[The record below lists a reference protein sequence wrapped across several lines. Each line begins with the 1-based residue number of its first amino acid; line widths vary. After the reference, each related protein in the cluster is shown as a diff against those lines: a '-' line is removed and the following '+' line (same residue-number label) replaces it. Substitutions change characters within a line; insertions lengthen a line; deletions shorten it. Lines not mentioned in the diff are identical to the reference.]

1 MRLRARALRW
11 IAATVIARPRALV
24 SVAAALTVGCTI
36 VSLRGLALDADY
48 NNLLPGDNPVV
59 AQMREI
65 LREHGGVSHLLF
77 VIDGA
82 DAPARAALADTLAAD
97 LRRRSELFESASS
110 RLPVEWFRR
119 RALLYLEPDELAS
132 LESDIVPRR
141 EELRRFLHA
150 RTAAELIE
158 SGCDLI
164 DARYVEG
171 EGELTPESD
180 QKATKLLTE
189 LVELGALLAKGDGS
203 AGDDAHQDR
212 DIFRAEIGHRLD
224 RILIGDR
231 GSETLREERIVST
244 DGQALLV
251 SAKAARSTLGE
262 EGREFIY
269 DTMSGA
275 RAAIARAEAAVPGPR
290 VRVTGP
296 IPQQELEEEVIREDF
311 KRTGRMAVIL
321 IAILLCAV
329 LRLWIAPLLAMVPLL
344 MSLTWTLA
352 GVTLSFGR
360 LNVFSVMFVAV
371 VLGLGIDFG
380 IHLIVRYGEERS
392 GGKGAEEGLRDA
404 ISATGSA
411 VTTGAIST
419 IMAFGALIFSRYPA
433 FYELGWVAFAGIGL
447 AFVAFVTVMPAL
459 LLIKDRLAARRLP
472 RFETREMALD
482 ILGGLADAIERRTG
496 WFAVATFI
504 ATAVSLG
511 IAAGI
516 PIGPEGGWLRRG
528 IEFQG
533 DLLLAQ
539 PNTSSH
545 RLQREVVDRFDMGG
559 EPFYLSAADLEEAR
573 RWEHTFEELVGE
585 SAISR
590 IVSPARL
597 IPDRILAR
605 IDAGRRVR
613 DTLSEL
619 SNRPTSFSAPAA
631 TFSEALN
638 RLART
643 VTEIGDL
650 AYLSGLE
657 SLPERS
663 PELAERAADAADRA
677 LPSQA
682 TDEALRDVLALRRAE
697 ISDPA
702 QGEPFGLDDL
712 PGDLRTRLVGE
723 TGHLLISLYGRH
735 NIYDDAVNSAV
746 VERLRVH
753 FPDLVG
759 VPVLYADLLGLSR
772 REGARA
778 AKLAF
783 GLIFLALLADLRR
796 VGRAAITMVP
806 LLLGISWT
814 LGIMRLLGI
823 DFTFANVVA
832 VPLLLGIGIDDG
844 VHMMHRY
851 LEEGRGRIRHVL
863 RHTGRA
869 VLLTSATTAIGF
881 GVFELADHNGLE
893 SLGRLMVI
901 GVTACFLASVTALPT
916 LLAIGE
922 GWNASR
928 RRSDSTS
935 APTVSGMPRE

>member
-1 MRLRARALRW
+1 MRLRARARALRW
-11 IAATVIARPRALV
+11 IATTVIARPWPLV
-24 SVAAALTVGCTI
+24 SLATLLTIACTI

-59 AQMREI
+59 AEMREI

-77 VIDGA
+77 VIDGSN
-82 DAPARAALADTLAAD
+82 APARAALADTLAAD

-110 RLPVEWFRR
+110 RLPVEWFRK
-119 RALLYLEPDELAS
+119 RALLYLEPEELAS
-132 LESDIVPRR
+132 IEGDIVPHR

-150 RTAAELIE
+150 RAAAELIGA
-158 SGCDLI
+158 GCDLI
-164 DARYVEG
+164 DARYVDG
-171 EGELTPESD
+171 EGELTRESD
-180 QKATKLLTE
+180 ERATELLTE
-189 LVELGALLAKGDGS
+189 LVELGALLADGG
-203 AGDDAHQDR
+203 AGQDD
-212 DIFRAEIGHRLD
+212 DIFRAEVGRRLD
-224 RILIGDR
+224 RILIGGREPDV
-231 GSETLREERIVST
+231 LRDERIVST
-244 DGQALLV
+244 DGKALLV

-296 IPQQELEEEVIREDF
+296 IPQQELEEEIIREDF
-311 KRTGRMAVIL
+311 KRTGRMAAIL
-321 IAILLCAV
+321 ITVLLCSA
-329 LRLWIAPLLAMVPLL
+329 LRLWIAPLLAMFPLL

-352 GVTLSFGR
+352 GVTLTFGR

-392 GGKGAEEGLRDA
+392 GGKGAEEGLRGA
-404 ISATGSA
+404 IAATGSA

-496 WFAVATFI
+496 WFAVATLI
-504 ATAVSLG
+504 ATAASLG

-516 PIGPEGGWLRRG
+516 PLGPEDGWLRRG

-539 PNTSSH
+539 PNTPSH
-545 RLQREVVDRFDMGG
+545 RLQREVVERFDMGG
-559 EPFYLSAADLEEAR
+559 EPFYLSAADLDEAR
-573 RWEHTFEELVGE
+573 RWEPVFEGLEEERV
-585 SAISR
+585 ISR
-590 IVSPARL
+590 VVSPARL
-597 IPDRILAR
+597 IPDGLPSRIG
-605 IDAGRRVR
+605 AGRTVR
-613 DTLSEL
+613 DTLYEL
-619 SNRPTSFSAPAA
+619 CNRPLSFSPPAG
-631 TFSEALN
+631 TMSVALN
-638 RLART
+638 RLAAT
-643 VTEIGDL
+643 VTELGDL

-657 SLPERS
+657 SLPRES
-663 PELAERAADAADRA
+663 PELARRARGAADRVA
-677 LPSQA
+677 PSPEI
-682 TDEALRDVLALRRAE
+682 DGALREVLAQRRAE
-697 ISDPA
+697 ISGPA
-702 QGEPFGLDDL
+702 QGRPFGVDDL
-712 PGDLRTRLVGE
+712 PDELRTRLVGE
-723 TGHLLISLYGRH
+723 SGHLLVSIYGRH
-735 NIYDDAVNSAV
+735 NIYDDKVNSALV
-746 VERLRVH
+746 DRLRVH
-753 FPDLVG
+753 FPKLVG

-783 GLIFLALLADLRR
+783 GLIFVALLADLRR

-814 LGIMRLLGI
+814 LGIMRALGI
-823 DFTFANVVA
+823 DFSFANVVA

-869 VLLTSATTAIGF
+869 VLLTSATTVIGF

-893 SLGRLMVI
+893 SLGRVMVI

-922 GWNASR
+922 RWNAPA
-928 RRSDSTS
+928 RRSASTS
-935 APTVSGMPRE
+935 APTASDTPPA